1 MGHLSGS
8 FFFDLIKIILINILL
23 AGDNAVVIAMAVR
36 SLPPSQ
42 RRIGVVAG
50 AGGAVVLR
58 IVLTFWATRFLEIPF
73 IKLLGGILILW
84 IAVKLLTE
92 AAGDLEKQY
101 QARSIG
107 QAIWLILMADITM
120 SLDNILAVAAAS
132 KGNLALLIVG
142 LGLSIPFVV
151 FASSLLARIMDQYP
165 AVLWLGSAILGQVAG
180 EMVITDAWVVRWLHP
195 TKAVGVGVQ
204 ILFVALVLGVGMIA
218 RSRKRVR

>member
-36 SLPPSQ
+36 SLPVSK
-42 RRIGVVAG
+42 RRVGVVAG

-58 IVLTFWATRFLEIPF
+58 IVLTFWATRILEIAF
-73 IKLLGGILILW
+73 LKLTGGVLILW

-92 AAGDLEKQY
+92 AAGEHESQY
-101 QARSIG
+101 RARSTG
-107 QAIWLILMADITM
+107 HAIWLILMADITM

-132 KGNLALLIVG
+132 KGNLPLLIIG

-151 FASSLLARIMDQYP
+151 FASSLLARIMDRYP
-165 AVLWLGSAILGQVAG
+165 VVLWLGAAILGQVAG
-180 EMVITDAWVVRWLHP
+180 EMIITDPWVDRLLEPSH
-195 TKAVGVGVQ
+195 AASVGVQ
-204 ILFVALVLGVGMIA
+204 VFFVAAVLGVGMMA
-218 RSRKRVR
+218 RSRKKPA